1 MAVARGVSDQQAPNY
16 AGTQTHQC
24 VRDLL
29 RGISSRAF
37 DPRSRRRLCI
47 AANRRSAFYVP
58 DVVTI
63 GDPAAALRGIDLYT
77 GDGATVTRPIIRRRG
92 AVRIGHTPIRTQLDW
107 CRAQLV
113 RRAIFTHC
121 VVSGDERVLALIRRR
136 GRERGVEARIAY
148 DGMELSL
155 DELYGK
161 GSVGQ

>member
-1 MAVARGVSDQQAPNY
+1 MAVARGVSDQQATIMPERKPIDV
-16 AGTQTHQC
+16 C
-24 VRDLL
+24 
-29 RGISSRAF
+29 GICFEAF
-37 DPRSRRRLCI
+37 PVEHSILAPAVGYRI

-63 GDPAAALRGIDLYT
+63 CDPAAALRGIDLYT

-121 VVSGDERVLALIRRR
+121 GSQIVSGDERVLAAHPASGPRARCR
-136 GRERGVEARIAY
+136 GADCVRW
-148 DGMELSL
+148 
-155 DELYGK
+155 YGT
-161 GSVGQ
+161 QPR